1 MYSCLWFFF
10 MFWFQDIDDCVVRQT
25 NTQFQY
31 GYEYLGNSGRLVI
44 TPLTDRSVNWSVT
57 PTRLCDILF
66 PCHRFFSTLFWF
78 FLPVIFGVIW
88 IFVWLATHLCLCDI
102 CVCLPCRSCTDTY
115 NALFGCKGMNI
126 NTFSSSRRLLS
137 LCRCFNL
144 NFLSARHFDV
154 VNVRPTLLFL
164 KQLLNKGFKSIMLS
178 SCRCYMT
185 LTTALHL
192 HRGGS
197 PKGPAGTG
205 KTETVK
211 DLGKAL
217 GNYVIVVNCSEGL
230 DYKSMGRMYS
240 GLAQV

>member
-1 MYSCLWFFF
+1 

-44 TPLTDRSVNWSVT
+44 TPLTDRSVNWIVL

-66 PCHRFFSTLFWF
+66 PCHRFSSTLFWF
-78 FLPVIFGVIW
+78 FLLVIFGVIW

-102 CVCLPCRSCTDTY
+102 WFVSLVGHAHADTMP
-115 NALFGCKGMNI
+115 FHGCKGMNMNI
-126 NTFSSSRRLLS
+126 HVSVTQASPW
-137 LCRCFNL
+137 RCFNL
-144 NFLSARHFDV
+144 NFLSVRHFHV
-154 VNVRPTLLFL
+154 VNVRRTLLLF
-164 KQLLNKGFKSIMLS
+164 KRLLNKGFKSIMLS
-178 SCRCYMT
+178 LYRCYMT

>member
-1 MYSCLWFFF
+1 MRFSKYRVFCFQMFRRLHSEWQTFNSAKCNELIIFKIVNHICIPVSNFFF

-144 NFLSARHFDV
+144 NFLLQDIS
-154 VNVRPTLLFL
+154 TW
-164 KQLLNKGFKSIMLS
+164 
-178 SCRCYMT
+178 
-185 LTTALHL
+185 
-192 HRGGS
+192 
-197 PKGPAGTG
+197 
-205 KTETVK
+205 
-211 DLGKAL
+211 
-217 GNYVIVVNCSEGL
+217 
-230 DYKSMGRMYS
+230 
-240 GLAQV
+240 